1 MRRRSAH
8 LDLLENV
15 AHALRGRG
23 FEGEHGVVAVEGGE
37 GGAVGVEGFV
47 VEFDELL
54 WASVSPVYM
63 VELWWAP
70 YSRCSRSQQA

>member
-37 GGAVGVEGFV
+37 GGAVGVEGLV
-47 VEFDELL
+47 VELDELL
-54 WASVSPVYM
+54 
-63 VELWWAP
+63 
-70 YSRCSRSQQA
+70 CSLG